1 MIVCNEHMVMTSFP
15 GTMEEVRDFFEAVTR
30 NLNSAPSNPRPANER
45 PKKNKRRPSV
55 LPTMFLK
62 KKKTEKHAKEQSW
75 DKDVICLPKDYIK
88 DPSEIPIPRGL
99 YIL

>member
-1 MIVCNEHMVMTSFP
+1 MTSFP

-30 NLNSAPSNPRPANER
+30 NLNSAPRPANER

-75 DKDVICLPKDYIK
+75 DKDIICLPPNQRTTSK
-88 DPSEIPIPRGL
+88 
-99 YIL
+99 ILVKSPYPEVCIIVCYFNS